1 MLKKKRQK
9 IMFSEKSVYF
19 SLWTRMYKKNY
30 ENLYGG
36 TSLHKFTIIIIAD
49 KIIPVTIMVSKKE
62 KKNTKVLNTF
72 FFI

>member
-1 MLKKKRQK
+1 
-9 IMFSEKSVYF
+9 
-19 SLWTRMYKKNY
+19 MYKKNY